1 MVTLKKYRYVFIF
14 MAVLALI
21 FAWAILSNGKSKKTE
36 QSAANTPKAALTVN
50 TVKLSHATLDA
61 TVAANGNI
69 AAWQE
74 AVIGAEVNGLML
86 TEVLVNV
93 GDHVNRGQVLAKFSV
108 STINADIAQAAA
120 NLAEAKASALEAT
133 GNANRA
139 RSIKET
145 GALSAQQVEQYISAE
160 SSAKAHVE
168 AAEAAL
174 NLQKVK
180 LSQTTVNAPDSGI
193 ISSRTATVGAVAS
206 PGLELFKLVRQ
217 GRLEWRAE
225 MTSADVS
232 KIKIGMTAQLTLP
245 DGNQLKGKV
254 RAIAP
259 NIDSQT
265 RNAIVYV
272 DLPNSSAKAGM
283 YARGQFVLA
292 NTTALVLPATAV
304 VIRDGFSYVM
314 QVAHSNDTH
323 SKDIHNNE
331 KSPSY
336 YVKQI
341 KIETGRRS
349 GDVVEILNL
358 EDTGAS
364 YVASGGAFLADGDI
378 VRVVGEAVTSE
389 PQPNKTTDV
398 KNGQTINPA
407 AINQLPEESDQPLDQ
422 SLNRGKK

>member
-14 MAVLALI
+14 IAILVLV
-21 FAWAILSNGKSKKTE
+21 FAWAILSNGKGKKAE
-36 QSAANTPKAALTVN
+36 QGTSNTTKAALTVN
-50 TVKLSHATLDA
+50 TAQLSQTRLDA

-93 GDHVNRGQVLAKFSV
+93 GDHVNRGQVLAKFSA

-160 SSAKAHVE
+160 ASAKAHVE
-168 AAEAAL
+168 AAEATL

-180 LSQTTVNAPDSGI
+180 LSQTTVNAPDSGV

-206 PGLELFKLVRQ
+206 PGQELFKLVRQ

-232 KIKIGMTAQLTLP
+232 KIKIGMPAELTLP
-245 DGNQLKGKV
+245 DGNKLKGKV

-259 NIDSQT
+259 SIDSQT

-283 YARGQFVLA
+283 YARGKFVLA
-292 NTTALVLPATAV
+292 NTSALVLPATAV
-304 VIRDGFSYVM
+304 AIKDGFSYVM
-314 QVAHSNDTH
+314 RVDADTKNKGIYH
-323 SKDIHNNE
+323 
-331 KSPSY
+331 
-336 YVKQI
+336 VRQI
-341 KIETGRRS
+341 KVETGRRS

-364 YVASGGAFLADGDI
+364 YVASGGAFLADDDI
-378 VRVVGEAVTSE
+378 VKVVGEPISTEHQSS
-389 PQPNKTTDV
+389 KTTEF
-398 KNGQTINPA
+398 KNGQELIPPEPQSVNPA
-407 AINQLPEESDQPLDQ
+407 VQ
-422 SLNRGKK
+422 SANHNKE